1 MNCNCNNNGRIQQP
15 IISVTPAL
23 GSTTSPYLL
32 QVTINQRL
40 CASVCNENTPVFL
53 PQFDVLSVTNVGA
66 GQYVVTARVQ
76 GAINFVQCG
85 KSCGCGISQPINAVF
100 SIPVASATV
109 PTSVTI
115 SKGNTINDVQTDNC
129 KVCGRQFVSDS
140 FITLTVA

>member
-40 CASVCNENTPVFL
+40 CACVCNENTPVFL

-66 GQYVVTARVQ
+66 NQYMVAVRVQ

-85 KSCGCGISQPINAVF
+85 KNCG
-100 SIPVASATV
+100 
-109 PTSVTI
+109 
-115 SKGNTINDVQTDNC
+115 
-129 KVCGRQFVSDS
+129 
-140 FITLTVA
+140 

>member
-40 CASVCNENTPVFL
+40 CACVCNENTPVFL
-53 PQFDVLSVTNVGA
+53 PQVDVLSVTNVGA
-66 GQYVVTARVQ
+66 NQYMVAVRVQ

-85 KSCGCGISQPINAVF
+85 KNCGCGISQPLNAVF
-100 SIPVASATV
+100 SIPVASATA

-115 SKGNTINDVQTDNC
+115 SKGNTINDVHTDNC

-140 FITLTVA
+140 FITLTIA